1 MNIAAIILGKRDENQ
16 WLNIK
21 LDFVV
26 PQYRDTKVGQ
36 HLFVLNK
43 QYFKDKGF
51 SKIIIAGKNRQR
63 EQYLREV
70 GFLSIDNDKF
80 ELKL

>member
-1 MNIAAIILGKRDENQ
+1 MNIAGIILGKRDENQ
-16 WLNIK
+16 WLTIK

-51 SKIIIAGKNRQR
+51 AKIIITGGNKHR
-63 EQYLREV
+63 EQYLREI
-70 GFLSIDNDKF
+70 GFLSIDSDKF
-80 ELKL
+80 VLKL